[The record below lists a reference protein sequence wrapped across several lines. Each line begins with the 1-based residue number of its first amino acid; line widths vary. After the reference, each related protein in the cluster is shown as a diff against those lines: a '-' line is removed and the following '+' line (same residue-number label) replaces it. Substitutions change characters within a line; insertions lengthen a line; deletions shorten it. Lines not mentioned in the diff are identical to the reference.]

1 MEAWKALKIDNYP
14 IKLGQHTNDENTRN
28 IRLAISGKV
37 FVCCK
42 SIISQAS
49 CSNEMARIWNLAT
62 ADIKNSNSLLM
73 VKKHIN
79 KFVKLYPCR
88 L

>member
-1 MEAWKALKIDNYP
+1 MDNYP
-14 IKLGQHTNDENTRN
+14 IKLGQHTNDEHTRN

-37 FVCCK
+37 FVGGK

-62 ADIKNSNSLLM
+62 ADIKNSNSLIT
-73 VKKHIN
+73 VKKHIK
-79 KFVKLYPCR
+79 KFVKTLPM
-88 L
+88 